1 MKRNFFFCYQ
11 ASFNQPLI
19 PKPRTESVVFY
30 THDKQY
36 VIKKIRDR
44 ELKDFAKIGMSYYDY
59 ITKAGN
65 EDTLLVKIVGIFST
79 TAKADFIVVIM
90 RNVLPDDKKLQQL
103 YELRGPFDRHVNIIE
118 PPSIHQILIY

>member
-1 MKRNFFFCYQ
+1 M
-11 ASFNQPLI
+11 
-19 PKPRTESVVFY
+19 VFY